1 MAGRMAGHPANGTP
15 VLGNGTPVLGS
26 GPAALALEDGR
37 VFRGAAA
44 GPAGIAL
51 GEAVFCTSMTGYQ
64 EVLTDPS
71 YAGQIVVMTFPL
83 IGNYG
88 VNRADHEAETPRAA
102 GFIARRFSRITTN
115 YRAEESLPSF
125 LARHRVPAAEDIDTR
140 AVTRHL
146 RTRGAMR
153 AALVV
158 GPEAAV
164 SNAELHAIATSAP
177 SLIGRDL
184 ASAVARPQPSRAF
197 ADGRLEA
204 IVTGDPFAG
213 GDGPRIAVVDFGMK
227 GGIARGLAARGA
239 RVVVVPG
246 TTPAADLLG
255 FGLDGVV
262 FSNGPGDPEAVTPGI
277 ALAGALAGKLP
288 ILGICLGHQLLGLAL
303 GLGIE
308 KLHFGHRGANHPVLD
323 VATGRVLITS
333 QNHGFAVVAR
343 GAAAGE
349 IEITH
354 TSLFDGT
361 LEGFRHRALN
371 VRTVQFHPEAS
382 PGPHDASPIFD
393 AFLADVAAARAAA
406 TSPPPTPDWHPCP
419 AAAI

>member
-1 MAGRMAGHPANGTP
+1 MAERTAITTTR
-15 VLGNGTPVLGS
+15 VFGN

-44 GPAGIAL
+44 GPPGIAL
-51 GEAVFCTSMTGYQ
+51 GEAVFCTAMTGYQ

-88 VNRADHEAETPRAA
+88 VNRADHEAEAPRAA

-115 YRAEESLPSF
+115 YRAEESLSDF
-125 LARHRVPAAEDIDTR
+125 LARHRIPAAEEMDTR
-140 AVTRHL
+140 AIARHL

-153 AALVV
+153 AALVT
-158 GPEAAV
+158 GPQAAG
-164 SNAELHAIATSAP
+164 SDAELHAIANSAP

-184 ASAVARPQPSRAF
+184 ASAVARPHPSRAF
-197 ADGRLEA
+197 ADGRFDPIA
-204 IVTGDPFAG
+204 GGDPFAG
-213 GDGPRIAVVDFGMK
+213 GSGPRIAVVDFGMK
-227 GGIARGLAARGA
+227 GGIARSLAALGA

-246 TTPAADLLG
+246 TMPAADLLA
-255 FGLDGVV
+255 LAPEAVV
-262 FSNGPGDPEAVTPGI
+262 FSNGPGDPEAVAPGI
-277 ALAGALAGKLP
+277 VLAGALLGRLP

-333 QNHGFAVVAR
+333 QNHGFAVTAQ
-343 GAAAGE
+343 GAAATE

-354 TSLFDGT
+354 KSLFDGT
-361 LEGFRHRALN
+361 LEGFRHHALH

-382 PGPHDASPIFD
+382 PGPHDAAPIFD
-393 AFLADVAAARAAA
+393 HFLADVASVPAVA
-406 TSPPPTPDWHPCP
+406 TAPFPSSPSKDRQACP
-419 AAAI
+419 AVAI